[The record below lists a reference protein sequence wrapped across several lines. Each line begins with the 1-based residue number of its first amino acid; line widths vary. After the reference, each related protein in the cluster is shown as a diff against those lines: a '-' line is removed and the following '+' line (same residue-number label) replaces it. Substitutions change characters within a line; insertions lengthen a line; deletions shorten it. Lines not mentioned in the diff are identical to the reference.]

1 MVRTV
6 FMEHLFSCKKNN
18 KIKNLIE
25 KEIFITLI
33 RWISICS
40 NTHTYAELSKMCRE
54 TNNTKIF
61 VNSKHARMTCD
72 NIEFGSFT
80 CAVIRCVHLP
90 IADSMK
96 PSHFWQLVNCYTH
109 THTHALAHSLNSLF
123 VGLLLIY
130 YVFRWM
136 QGKTTLFRSI
146 ANSPSHIDNNNYSP
160 KTIRN
165 FISSWYF
172 TIYGYE
178 CKCQPIYRYRHW
190 EVVSVLDVLRC
201 SHYSYW

>member
-1 MVRTV
+1 MCHFIIGFCFRLRELHPDPCDIVKGIYLYIIACLHTFTHKNGRSNQKNRKEMVRTV

-123 VGLLLIY
+123 VGLFIMY
-130 YVFRWM
+130 FAGCK
-136 QGKTTLFRSI
+136 GK
-146 ANSPSHIDNNNYSP
+146 
-160 KTIRN
+160 
-165 FISSWYF
+165 
-172 TIYGYE
+172 
-178 CKCQPIYRYRHW
+178 QPC
-190 EVVSVLDVLRC
+190 LDQ
-201 SHYSYW
+201 